1 VEPNGS
7 ASSNEYP
14 WLPLKS
20 FVLFIESNLDS
31 EGPPKSLLLLME
43 SNLENFSAPVTSL
56 ELLIESN
63 LEKAA
68 PPKSLELLMESNRDS
83 LSGCEENPAPASLVL
98 KESNLEK
105 LSKLLSLADASLNRG
120 GEFPNLESGVLG
132 TESSNA
138 NWLFLWAPKLLELG
152 ESALAVFP
160 PKSSPDP
167 K

>member
-1 VEPNGS
+1 MEPNGS

-20 FVLFIESNLDS
+20 FVLFIESNLES

-43 SNLENFSAPVTSL
+43 SNLESCSAPPAKSL

-68 PPKSLELLMESNRDS
+68 PPKSLELLMESDRDS
-83 LSGCEENPAPASLVL
+83 LSGWEEVKPAPPASLWL

-105 LSKLLSLADASLNRG
+105 LSKLLLSLVDASLNRG

-132 TESSNA
+132 TESSNP
-138 NWLFLWAPKLLELG
+138 NVLFL
-152 ESALAVFP
+152 
-160 PKSSPDP
+160 
-167 K
+167 

>member
-1 VEPNGS
+1 MEPNGS

-20 FVLFIESNLDS
+20 FVLFMESNLES
-31 EGPPKSLLLLME
+31 EGPPKSLLLL
-43 SNLENFSAPVTSL
+43 T
-56 ELLIESN
+56 ESN

-83 LSGCEENPAPASLVL
+83 LSGWEEEKPAPASLVVL

-105 LSKLLSLADASLNRG
+105 LSRLLSLVDASLNRG

-138 NWLFLWAPKLLELG
+138 NGLFL
-152 ESALAVFP
+152 
-160 PKSSPDP
+160 
-167 K
+167 